1 MAIWYVDFEGEAGTG
16 DGTSFANRARSIK
29 ALYNIASERDNGTND
44 SSGGSNGANS
54 IAQTDEIRVKKS
66 PDPTSM
72 GAGQIWKTVGSGDS
86 TKTIHQQ
93 TAQITYSTTKGQTNI
108 QMNYHSL
115 ETGDWIRFAN
125 NSNANAYINGY
136 WKITK
141 VDNNNFTLDEYKA
154 NSSVSSTGSG
164 GNVYLNSGNIIE
176 LDNKIIEEVAFCS
189 RKAEASPVTV
199 MTPQTNVNVYPS
211 SNDNVSN
218 AEQYWG
224 YSSQNYNGAARIN
237 PESGNKIVLT
247 SSFTGTG
254 KAAHMQLP
262 STLDLSAYQQISLQ
276 MFFRDGDRMYN
287 TYETNP
293 TYITQ
298 GFSLRL
304 CSDTNG
310 DTTVHTIPLNYYKI
324 RSNYRLTQIVKD
336 FGTNLS
342 NNINSIAI
350 YVDTARNNTRTFDIG
365 NIIACKNSSSADA
378 LTHDDLVGLH
388 TAAAPQWY
396 NINAIWNANGKTI
409 IKCEE
414 GSDEVMG
421 YSGLDKR
428 GITQRYWPQSYNAN
442 VSGNTSTTIY
452 RRKKFWFQM
461 YALNFNQSST
471 ASNFLYIHGDHH
483 PLIISG
489 GWNATDMSTKTPGDI
504 TCIDGATC
512 ELGNAYINSANGT
525 HSGGSGGGYH
535 ADGEDKRFH
544 FEDFYLTRFYGY
556 WQFYR
561 RSFSMLN
568 VGVHNW
574 TTGFYFYFTYGIKKC
589 GLTCLSGFSDSY
601 SSYHGINFGL
611 HSQGAGLSNATFLT
625 NSDGS
630 YHSTYDHTT
639 RYIKWAA
646 GAYGNVVKI
655 GHGSSNS
662 QIDKVRFSVINCEHS
677 RRDAGL
683 YLSTGPSSRVQI
695 DECKVG
701 YCDYKGNTQ
710 SHLNLY
716 CDPLTPVYIGNLTT
730 TLCYSGF
737 RINDTGYLDIQNW
750 TDEDFGV
757 KSNSQYYRGEGYW
770 SYGYACQVYKNNST
784 VVCHDGNVDRRPIFY
799 QDSRFFAESL
809 NIIHNDG
816 IYNHSGT
823 IELKDHNDISGNN
836 FKMFGNASVYGETS
850 VRRTNSGYSLKFENN
865 HNTGGDLKLA
875 TIIFNGGSQVTVKV
889 YMRKTHQDMYGTFAC
904 KNFTISSGMDT
915 QSLTDTEYN
924 TTNTNQWLEKTI
936 TFTPSAAGSCEI
948 FFHTKG
954 GEGAGHYT
962 YLDDLTVTQ
971 A

>member
-16 DGTSFANRARSIK
+16 DGTSFANRARSIR
-29 ALYNIASERDNGTND
+29 ALYNIASERDSGEND

-72 GAGQIWKTVGSGDS
+72 GAGQVWKDVASGDS
-86 TKTIHQQ
+86 YKTING
-93 TAQITYSTTKGQTNI
+93 TPQITYSTTKGQTNI
-108 QMNYHSL
+108 KLDYHSL
-115 ETGDWIRFAN
+115 ETGDWIKLSN
-125 NSNANAYINGY
+125 NSNTDAYINGF
-136 WKITK
+136 WKITR
-141 VDNNNFTLDEYKA
+141 VDQNNFTLDEYKA

-164 GNVYLNSGNIIE
+164 GNVYEDSGNIIE
-176 LDNKIIEEVAFCS
+176 LDNKLIEEVAFCS
-189 RKAEASPVTV
+189 RKAEASSITL

-211 SNDNVSN
+211 SNDNLSS
-218 AEQYWG
+218 AENNWG
-224 YSSQNYNGAARIN
+224 SSHPNYNGAARIN
-237 PESGNKIVLT
+237 PESGNKIVLS

-287 TYETNP
+287 TYENNP

-304 CSDTNG
+304 CSDNNG

-324 RSNYRLTQIVKD
+324 RSTYRLTQIVKD

-350 YVDTARNNTRTFDIG
+350 YVDTARNITRTFDIG

-414 GSDEVMG
+414 GADEVLG
-421 YSGLDKR
+421 YSGLDRK
-428 GITQRYWPQSYNAN
+428 GITPRYWPQSYNAN

-452 RRKKFWFQM
+452 RRIKFWFQH
-461 YALNFNQSST
+461 YALNFNQNSNASKFLRI
-471 ASNFLYIHGDHH
+471 ASNNH

-489 GWNATDMSTKTPGDI
+489 GWNATDMSTKTAGDI

-512 ELGNAYINSANGT
+512 EIGDAYISSCNGQ

-574 TTGFYFYFTYGIKKC
+574 LTGFYFYFTYGIKKC
-589 GLTCLSGFSDSY
+589 GLTCLSGFSEAY

-611 HSQGAGLSNATFLT
+611 HSQGSGLSNATFLT

-646 GAYGNVVKI
+646 GARENIVRI
-655 GHGSSNS
+655 GHGATNS

-683 YLSTGPSSRVQI
+683 YIQTGTTSRLQI

-701 YCDYKGNTQ
+701 YCDYKGNTT

-716 CDPLTPVYIGNLTT
+716 CDPLSPVYIGNLTT

-737 RINDTGYLDIQNW
+737 RINNRGYIDIQNW
-750 TDEDFGV
+750 VDEDFGI
-757 KSNSQYYRGEGYW
+757 KKNSIRYRGEGYW
-770 SYGYACQVYKNNST
+770 SYGYACQVYETHST
-784 VVCHDGNVDRRPIFY
+784 VVCHDGVTGRQPIFY
-799 QDSRFFAESL
+799 NDSRFFAESL
-809 NIIHNDG
+809 LVDNNDG

-823 IELKDHNDISGNN
+823 VELKDYGNISGNN
-836 FKMFGNASVYGETS
+836 YKMFGHANVYGETS
-850 VRRTNSGYSLKFENN
+850 VRRTSSGYSLKFENT
-865 HNTGGDLKLA
+865 HNLGGDLKLA
-875 TIIFNGGSQVTVKV
+875 TIIFNGGTQVTVKI
-889 YMRKTHQDMYGTFAC
+889 YLYKTHQDMYGTFAC
-904 KNFTISSGMDT
+904 KNFTINSGLSMEA
-915 QSLTDTEYN
+915 LVDTEYN
-924 TTNTNQWLEKTI
+924 TNNTNQWLEKTI
-936 TFTPSAAGSCEI
+936 TFTPSAAGSCDI
-948 FFHTKG
+948 FFHVKG
-954 GEGAGHYT
+954 GTGSGHYL
-962 YLDDLTVTQ
+962 YLDDLSVSQ
-971 A
+971 V

>member
-16 DGTSFANRARSIK
+16 DGTSFANRARSIR

-72 GAGQIWKTVGSGDS
+72 GAGQVWKDVASGDS
-86 TKTIHQQ
+86 SKTI
-93 TAQITYSTTKGQTNI
+93 TGTPQITYSTTKGQTNI
-108 QMNYHSL
+108 KLDYHSL

-125 NSNANAYINGY
+125 NSNTDAYINGF
-136 WKITK
+136 WKITR
-141 VDNNNFTLDEYKA
+141 VDQNNFTLDEYKA

-164 GNVYLNSGNIIE
+164 GNVYEDSGNIIE
-176 LDNKIIEEVAFCS
+176 LDNKLIEEVAFCS
-189 RKAEASPVTV
+189 RKAEASSITL

-211 SNDNVSN
+211 SNDNLSS
-218 AEQYWG
+218 AENNWG
-224 YSSQNYNGAARIN
+224 YSQPNSNGAARIN
-237 PESGNKIVLT
+237 PESGNKIELS

-287 TYETNP
+287 TYENNP

-324 RSNYRLTQIVKD
+324 RSTYRLTQIVKD

-350 YVDTARNNTRTFDIG
+350 YVDTARNITRTFDIG

-414 GSDEVMG
+414 GSDEVLG
-421 YSGLDKR
+421 YSGLDRR
-428 GITQRYWPQSYNAN
+428 GITPRYWPQSYNAN

-452 RRKKFWFQM
+452 RRIKFWFQH
-461 YALNFNQSST
+461 YALNFNQNSN
-471 ASNFLYIHGDHH
+471 ASKFLRIAANNH

-489 GWNATDMSTKTPGDI
+489 GWNATDMSTKTAGDI

-512 ELGNAYINSANGT
+512 EIGDAYISSCNGQ

-556 WQFYR
+556 WSFYR

-574 TTGFYFYFTYGIKKC
+574 LTGFYFYFTYGIKKC
-589 GLTCLSGFSDSY
+589 GLTCLSGFSEAY

-611 HSQGAGLSNATFLT
+611 HSQGSGLSNATFLT

-646 GAYGNVVKI
+646 GACDYIVKI
-655 GHGSSNS
+655 GHGATNS

-683 YLSTGPSSRVQI
+683 YIQTGTTSRLQI

-701 YCDYKGNTQ
+701 YCDYKGNTT

-716 CDPLTPVYIGNLTT
+716 CDPLSPVYIGNLTT

-737 RINDTGYLDIQNW
+737 RINNRGYIDIQNW
-750 TDEDFGV
+750 VDEDFGI
-757 KSNSQYYRGEGYW
+757 KKNSIRYRGEGYW
-770 SYGYACQVYKNNST
+770 SYGYACQVYETHST
-784 VVCHDGNVDRRPIFY
+784 VVCHDGVTGRQPIFY
-799 QDSRFFAESL
+799 NDSRFFAESL
-809 NIIHNDG
+809 LVDNNDG

-823 IELKDHNDISGNN
+823 VELKDYGNISGNN
-836 FKMFGNASVYGETS
+836 YKMFGHANVYGETS
-850 VRRTNSGYSLKFENN
+850 VRRTSSGYSLKFENT
-865 HNTGGDLKLA
+865 HNLGGDLKLA

-904 KNFTISSGMDT
+904 KNFTINSGLSMEA
-915 QSLTDTEYN
+915 LVDTEYN
-924 TTNTNQWLEKTI
+924 TNNTNQWLEKTI
-936 TFTPSAAGSCEI
+936 TFTPSAAGSCDI

-962 YLDDLTVTQ
+962 YLDDLSVTQ